1 MIGTKK
7 IGLFFGSFNPIH
19 VGHLIIANHVLTY
32 GDLTEVW
39 LVVTPHNPLKK
50 KETLA
55 SDYDRL
61 MMVDLA
67 IAENDRI
74 RSSNIEFFLPKPS
87 YTIDTLTFL
96 EEKHPEKSFS
106 LIMGGDNLVSL
117 PQWKNYELLI
127 SKYPIIVY
135 QRPKYDIPEL
145 SQHANISLLDA
156 PKLDI
161 SSSYIRKSIAEEKSF
176 RYLVTDPVHKYIEEK
191 QLYVPKKLQ

>member
-1 MIGTKK
+1 MHNKK
-7 IGLFFGSFNPIH
+7 KTGLFFGSFNPIH
-19 VGHLIIANHVLTY
+19 VGHLIIANHVLTHS
-32 GDLTEVW
+32 DLNEVW

-74 RSSNIEFFLPKPS
+74 KSSNIEFFLPKPS

-96 EEKHPEKSFS
+96 EEKHPEKSFH

-127 SKYPIIVY
+127 NKYPIIVY
-135 QRPKYDIPEL
+135 QRSSYEVSDL
-145 SQHANISLLDA
+145 ADHANIMLLDA
-156 PKLDI
+156 PRLDI
-161 SSSYIRKSIAEEKSF
+161 SSSYIRKCISEEKSV
-176 RYLVTDPVHKYIEEK
+176 RYMVTDAVHKYMEEK
-191 QLYVPKKLQ
+191 MLYIPRKAR